1 MTIFS
6 ALVFLYNVNVII
18 FQFFFFPVVILPLII
33 SRTLRKRTFEVI
45 NETRTELQLDSDQKH
60 NW

>member
-18 FQFFFFPVVILPLII
+18 FQFIFFPVVILPLII